1 MVFGGAHLSE
11 EEQIKE
17 GLARAALRQ
26 KEMDE

>member
-1 MVFGGAHLSE
+1 MVVDGAQLSD